1 MKKHFLLSI
10 WMTMVFS
17 SSTIAQSTP
26 GIHFQGIARSKEGLI
41 VANKQ
46 MNIKIGL
53 YKDSVENGLVYEE
66 IKSIKTNV
74 LGVFFV
80 NIGKEE
86 EGKIFTKT
94 SWDKI
99 KWEDELA
106 FIKVEIDPDNDLQFL
121 SLGFYPINASPYAL
135 HSYSVN
141 ATNIRGTIP
150 ISQGGTGTTN
160 LKDLKNL
167 LSIDKINNT
176 PDSLKPISKLQLN
189 LINEKL
195 NSIDTFSLSSRVNL
209 KLNKTDTIYLSN
221 RINQKLNSVDTFSL
235 SSRVNLKLNKNDT
248 ISLSNRI
255 NQKLNSVDTN
265 SLSSRVNLKLNKNDT
280 ISLSNRIDKL
290 YQAIPS
296 PKEWGC
302 FYDTSRQATTANTA
316 TAVQWNFAAASNTA
330 TITNN
335 TVGLPTRITMQSEG
349 IYKVFYKIQMLKQ
362 DIGNDEL
369 SIWIRKNSAAYP
381 FSHQSFTI
389 YGGSIKNSFTGNYYL
404 DLGNKDY
411 IEVFYSVKSTSSQ
424 IMSNPTS
431 NNPSRPSTPGAYLII
446 EKIN

>member
-1 MKKHFLLSI
+1 MNKHILFAI
-10 WMTMVFS
+10 WMTLVFS
-17 SSTIAQSTP
+17 SSTIAQSNP
-26 GIHFQGIARSKEGLI
+26 GIHFQGIARTKEGLI

-53 YKDSVENGLVYEE
+53 YKDSVEEGLVYEE

-74 LGVFFV
+74 LGVFFL

-94 SWDKI
+94 NWDKI

-106 FIKVEIDPDNDLQFL
+106 FIKVEIDPENDLQFL
-121 SLGFYPINASPYAL
+121 SLGFHRINASPYAL

-141 ATNIRGTIP
+141 ASNIRGTIP

-160 LKDLKNL
+160 IKDLQIL
-167 LSIDKINNT
+167 LGIDKINNT
-176 PDSLKPISKLQLN
+176 PDSIKPITKNTLV
-189 LINEKL
+189 LINQKL
-195 NSIDTFSLSSRVNL
+195 NSVDTIALSSRVNL
-209 KLNKTDTIYLSN
+209 KLNKTDTISLSNRVNQKLNKSDTIYLSN
-221 RINQKLNSVDTFSL
+221 RIEKLSQAMPSL
-235 SSRVNLKLNKNDT
+235 
-248 ISLSNRI
+248 
-255 NQKLNSVDTN
+255 
-265 SLSSRVNLKLNKNDT
+265 
-280 ISLSNRIDKL
+280 
-290 YQAIPS
+290 
-296 PKEWGC
+296 KEWGC

-316 TAVQWNFAAASNTA
+316 TAVHWNFAAASNTA

-335 TVGLPTRITMQSEG
+335 TSGLPTRVSIQSEG

-381 FSHQSFTI
+381 FSHQYFTI
-389 YGGSIKNSFTGNYYL
+389 YGGSIKNSFIGNYYL
-404 DLGNKDY
+404 DLGDRDY
-411 IEVFYSVKSTSSQ
+411 IEVFYSVKNTNSQ

>member
-1 MKKHFLLSI
+1 
-10 WMTMVFS
+10 MVFS
-17 SSTIAQSTP
+17 SSAMSQSKP
-26 GIHFQGIARSKEGLI
+26 GIHFQGIARTKEGLI

-53 YKDSVENGLVYEE
+53 YKDSVEDGLVYEE

-94 SWDKI
+94 NWDKI

-106 FIKVEIDPDNDLQFL
+106 FIKVEIDPENNLQFL
-121 SLGFYPINASPYAL
+121 SLGFHLINASPYAL

-150 ISQGGTGTTN
+150 IAQGGTGTTN
-160 LKDLKNL
+160 VKDLQIL
-167 LSIDKINNT
+167 LGIDKINNT
-176 PDSLKPISKLQLN
+176 PDSVKPITKNTLA
-189 LINEKL
+189 LINQKL
-195 NSIDTFSLSSRVNL
+195 NSVDTIALSSRVNL
-209 KLNKTDTIYLSN
+209 KLNKTDTISLSNRVNQKLNKSDTIYLSN
-221 RINQKLNSVDTFSL
+221 RIEKLS
-235 SSRVNLKLNKNDT
+235 
-248 ISLSNRI
+248 
-255 NQKLNSVDTN
+255 
-265 SLSSRVNLKLNKNDT
+265 
-280 ISLSNRIDKL
+280 
-290 YQAIPS
+290 QAMPS

-302 FYDTSRQATTANTA
+302 FYDTSRQATTGNTA

-335 TVGLPTRITMQSEG
+335 TAGLPTRVSIQSEG

-389 YGGSIKNSFTGNYYL
+389 YGGSIKNSFIGNYYL
-404 DLGNKDY
+404 DLGDRDY
-411 IEVFYSVKSTSSQ
+411 IEVFYSVKNTNSQ
-424 IMSNPTS
+424 IMSNPAS

>member
-221 RINQKLNSVDTFSL
+221 RINQKLNSVDT
-235 SSRVNLKLNKNDT
+235 
-248 ISLSNRI
+248 
-255 NQKLNSVDTN
+255 N

>member
-1 MKKHFLLSI
+1 MNKYILLTI
-10 WMTMVFS
+10 WITMVFS
-17 SSTIAQSTP
+17 SSAMSQSKP
-26 GIHFQGIARSKEGLI
+26 GIHFQGIARTKEGLI

-53 YKDSVENGLVYEE
+53 YKDSVEDGLVYEE

-94 SWDKI
+94 NWDKI

-106 FIKVEIDPDNDLQFL
+106 FIKVEIDPENDLQFL
-121 SLGFYPINASPYAL
+121 SLGFHLINASPYAL

-150 ISQGGTGTTN
+150 IAQGGTGTTN
-160 LKDLKNL
+160 VKDLQIL
-167 LSIDKINNT
+167 LGIDKINNT
-176 PDSLKPISKLQLN
+176 PDSVKPITKNTLA
-189 LINEKL
+189 LINQKL
-195 NSIDTFSLSSRVNL
+195 NSVDTIALSSRVNL
-209 KLNKTDTIYLSN
+209 KLNKTDTISLSNRVNQKLNKSDTIYLSN
-221 RINQKLNSVDTFSL
+221 RIEKLS
-235 SSRVNLKLNKNDT
+235 
-248 ISLSNRI
+248 
-255 NQKLNSVDTN
+255 
-265 SLSSRVNLKLNKNDT
+265 
-280 ISLSNRIDKL
+280 
-290 YQAIPS
+290 QAMPS

-335 TVGLPTRITMQSEG
+335 TAGLPTRVSIQSEG

-389 YGGSIKNSFTGNYYL
+389 YGGSIKNSFIGNYYL
-404 DLGNKDY
+404 DLGDRDY
-411 IEVFYSVKSTSSQ
+411 IEVFYSVKNTNSQ
-424 IMSNPTS
+424 IMSNPAS

>member
-1 MKKHFLLSI
+1 MNKYILLTI
-10 WMTMVFS
+10 WITMVFS
-17 SSTIAQSTP
+17 SSAMSQSKP
-26 GIHFQGIARSKEGLI
+26 GIHFQGIARTKEGLI

-53 YKDSVENGLVYEE
+53 YKDSVEDGLVYEE

-94 SWDKI
+94 NWDKI

-106 FIKVEIDPDNDLQFL
+106 FIKVEIDPENNLQFL
-121 SLGFYPINASPYAL
+121 SLGFHLINASPYAL

-150 ISQGGTGTTN
+150 IAQGGTGTTN
-160 LKDLKNL
+160 VKDLQIL
-167 LSIDKINNT
+167 LGIDKINNT
-176 PDSLKPISKLQLN
+176 PDSLKPISKNTLA
-189 LINEKL
+189 LINQKL
-195 NSIDTFSLSSRVNL
+195 NSVDTIALSSRVNL
-209 KLNKTDTIYLSN
+209 KLNKTDTISLSNRVNQKLNKSDTIYLSN
-221 RINQKLNSVDTFSL
+221 RIEKLS
-235 SSRVNLKLNKNDT
+235 
-248 ISLSNRI
+248 
-255 NQKLNSVDTN
+255 
-265 SLSSRVNLKLNKNDT
+265 
-280 ISLSNRIDKL
+280 
-290 YQAIPS
+290 QAMPS

-302 FYDTSRQATTANTA
+302 FYDTSRQSTTANTA

-335 TVGLPTRITMQSEG
+335 TAGLPTRVSIQSEG

-389 YGGSIKNSFTGNYYL
+389 YGGSIKNSFIGNYYL
-404 DLGNKDY
+404 DLGDRDY
-411 IEVFYSVKSTSSQ
+411 IEVFYSVKNTNSQ
-424 IMSNPTS
+424 IMSNPAS

>member
-1 MKKHFLLSI
+1 MNKHLFFAI
-10 WMTMVFS
+10 WMTLVFS
-17 SSTIAQSTP
+17 SSAMSQNKP
-26 GIHFQGIARSKEGLI
+26 GIHFQGIARTKEGLI

-46 MNIKIGL
+46 MNIKVGL
-53 YKDSVENGLVYEE
+53 YKDSVEDGLVYEE

-86 EGKIFTKT
+86 EGKIFTKI

-106 FIKVEIDPDNDLQFL
+106 FIKVEIDPENDLQFL
-121 SLGFYPINASPYAL
+121 SLGFHPINASPYAL

-150 ISQGGTGTTN
+150 IAQGGTGTTN
-160 LKDLKNL
+160 VKDLQIL
-167 LSIDKINNT
+167 LGIDKINNT
-176 PDSLKPISKLQLN
+176 PDSVKPITKNTLA
-189 LINEKL
+189 LINQKL
-195 NSIDTFSLSSRVNL
+195 NSVDTIALSSRVNL
-209 KLNKTDTIYLSN
+209 KLNKTDTISLSNRVNQKLNKSDTIYLSN
-221 RINQKLNSVDTFSL
+221 RIEKLS
-235 SSRVNLKLNKNDT
+235 
-248 ISLSNRI
+248 
-255 NQKLNSVDTN
+255 
-265 SLSSRVNLKLNKNDT
+265 
-280 ISLSNRIDKL
+280 
-290 YQAIPS
+290 QAMPS

-335 TVGLPTRITMQSEG
+335 TAGLPTRVTIQSEG

-389 YGGSIKNSFTGNYYL
+389 YGGSIKNSFIGNYYL
-404 DLGNKDY
+404 DLGDRDY
-411 IEVFYSVKSTSSQ
+411 IEVFYSVKNTNSQ
-424 IMSNPTS
+424 IMSNPAS
-431 NNPSRPSTPGAYLII
+431 NNPSRPSTPGAYLNI

>member
-99 KWEDELA
+99 EWEDELA

-221 RINQKLNSVDTFSL
+221 RINQKLNSVDTF
-235 SSRVNLKLNKNDT
+235 
-248 ISLSNRI
+248 
-255 NQKLNSVDTN
+255 

>member
-53 YKDSVENGLVYEE
+53 YKDSVEDGLVYEE

-209 KLNKTDTIYLSN
+209 KLNKTDTVY
-221 RINQKLNSVDTFSL
+221 
-235 SSRVNLKLNKNDT
+235 
-248 ISLSNRI
+248 LSNRI

-335 TVGLPTRITMQSEG
+335 TVGLPTRITIQFEG

>member
-1 MKKHFLLSI
+1 MNKHILFAI
-10 WMTMVFS
+10 WITLVFS
-17 SSTIAQSTP
+17 SSAMSQNKP

-53 YKDSVENGLVYEE
+53 YKDSVEDGLVYEE

-86 EGKIFTKT
+86 EGKIFTKI

-99 KWEDELA
+99 KWEDELV
-106 FIKVEIDPDNDLQFL
+106 FIKVEIDPENDLQFL
-121 SLGFYPINASPYAL
+121 SLGFHPINASPYAL

-160 LKDLKNL
+160 LKDLQIL
-167 LSIDKINNT
+167 LGIDKINNT
-176 PDSLKPISKLQLN
+176 PDSVKPITKNTLAL
-189 LINEKL
+189 
-195 NSIDTFSLSSRVNL
+195 
-209 KLNKTDTIYLSN
+209 
-221 RINQKLNSVDTFSL
+221 INQKLNSVDTIAL
-235 SSRVNLKLNKNDT
+235 SSRVNLKLSKTDT
-248 ISLSNRI
+248 ISLSNRV
-255 NQKLNSVDTN
+255 NQKLNKS
-265 SLSSRVNLKLNKNDT
+265 DT
-280 ISLSNRIDKL
+280 IYLSNRIEKL
-290 YQAIPS
+290 SQAMPS

-302 FYDTSRQATTANTA
+302 FYDTSRQSTTANTA

-335 TVGLPTRITMQSEG
+335 TAGLPTRVSIQSEG
-349 IYKVFYKIQMLKQ
+349 TYKVFYKIQMLKQ

-381 FSHQSFTI
+381 FSHQSFTV
-389 YGGSIKNSFTGNYYL
+389 YGGSIKNSFIGNYYL
-404 DLGNKDY
+404 DLGDRDY
-411 IEVFYSVKSTSSQ
+411 IEVFYSVKNTNSK

>member
-1 MKKHFLLSI
+1 MNKYILLTI
-10 WMTMVFS
+10 WITMVFS
-17 SSTIAQSTP
+17 SSAMSQSKP
-26 GIHFQGIARSKEGLI
+26 GIHFQGIARTKEGLI

-53 YKDSVENGLVYEE
+53 YKDSVEDGLVYEE

-94 SWDKI
+94 NWDKI

-106 FIKVEIDPDNDLQFL
+106 FIKVEIDPENNLQFL
-121 SLGFYPINASPYAL
+121 SLGFHLINASPYAL

-150 ISQGGTGTTN
+150 IAQGGTGTTN
-160 LKDLKNL
+160 VKDLQIL
-167 LSIDKINNT
+167 LGIDKINNT
-176 PDSLKPISKLQLN
+176 PDSLKPISKNTLA
-189 LINEKL
+189 LINQKL
-195 NSIDTFSLSSRVNL
+195 NSVDTIALSSRVNL
-209 KLNKTDTIYLSN
+209 KLNKTDTISLSNRVNQKLNKSDTIYLSN
-221 RINQKLNSVDTFSL
+221 RIEKLS
-235 SSRVNLKLNKNDT
+235 
-248 ISLSNRI
+248 
-255 NQKLNSVDTN
+255 
-265 SLSSRVNLKLNKNDT
+265 
-280 ISLSNRIDKL
+280 
-290 YQAIPS
+290 QAMPS

-335 TVGLPTRITMQSEG
+335 TAGLPTRVSIQSEG

-389 YGGSIKNSFTGNYYL
+389 YGGSIKNSFIGNYYL
-404 DLGNKDY
+404 DLGDRDY
-411 IEVFYSVKSTSSQ
+411 IEVFYSVKNTNSQ
-424 IMSNPTS
+424 IMSNPAS

>member
-53 YKDSVENGLVYEE
+53 YKDSVEDGLVYEE

-195 NSIDTFSLSSRVNL
+195 NSIDTNSLSSRVNL
-209 KLNKTDTIYLSN
+209 KLNKTDTVYLSN
-221 RINQKLNSVDTFSL
+221 RINQKLNS
-235 SSRVNLKLNKNDT
+235 
-248 ISLSNRI
+248 I
-255 NQKLNSVDTN
+255 DTN

-362 DIGNDEL
+362 DISNDEL

>member
-1 MKKHFLLSI
+1 
-10 WMTMVFS
+10 MVFS

-195 NSIDTFSLSSRVNL
+195 NSIDTNSLSSRVNL
-209 KLNKTDTIYLSN
+209 KLNKTDTVYLSN
-221 RINQKLNSVDTFSL
+221 RINQKLNS
-235 SSRVNLKLNKNDT
+235 
-248 ISLSNRI
+248 I
-255 NQKLNSVDTN
+255 DTN

>member
-53 YKDSVENGLVYEE
+53 YKDSVEDGLVYEE

-209 KLNKTDTIYLSN
+209 KLNKTDTVY
-221 RINQKLNSVDTFSL
+221 
-235 SSRVNLKLNKNDT
+235 
-248 ISLSNRI
+248 LSNRI

-404 DLGNKDY
+404 DLGDQDY
-411 IEVFYSVKSTSSQ
+411 IEVFYSVKNTSSQ

>member
-1 MKKHFLLSI
+1 MNKYILLTI
-10 WMTMVFS
+10 WITMVFS
-17 SSTIAQSTP
+17 SSAMSQSKP
-26 GIHFQGIARSKEGLI
+26 GIHFQGIARTKEGLI

-53 YKDSVENGLVYEE
+53 YKDSVEDGLVYEE

-94 SWDKI
+94 NWDKI
-99 KWEDELA
+99 KWEDELV
-106 FIKVEIDPDNDLQFL
+106 FIKVEIDPENDLQFL
-121 SLGFYPINASPYAL
+121 SLGFHLINASPYAL

-150 ISQGGTGTTN
+150 IAQGGTGTTN
-160 LKDLKNL
+160 VKDLQIL
-167 LSIDKINNT
+167 LGIDKINNT
-176 PDSLKPISKLQLN
+176 PDSVKPITKNTLA
-189 LINEKL
+189 LINQKL
-195 NSIDTFSLSSRVNL
+195 NSVDTIALSSRVNL
-209 KLNKTDTIYLSN
+209 KLNKTDTISLSNRVNQKLNKSDTIYLSN
-221 RINQKLNSVDTFSL
+221 RIEKLS
-235 SSRVNLKLNKNDT
+235 
-248 ISLSNRI
+248 
-255 NQKLNSVDTN
+255 
-265 SLSSRVNLKLNKNDT
+265 
-280 ISLSNRIDKL
+280 
-290 YQAIPS
+290 QAMPS

-335 TVGLPTRITMQSEG
+335 TAGLPTRVSIQSEG

-389 YGGSIKNSFTGNYYL
+389 YGGSIKNSFIGNYYL
-404 DLGNKDY
+404 DLGDRDY
-411 IEVFYSVKSTSSQ
+411 IEVFYSVKNTNSQ
-424 IMSNPTS
+424 IMSNPAS

>member
-255 NQKLNSVDTN
+255 
-265 SLSSRVNLKLNKNDT
+265 
-280 ISLSNRIDKL
+280 DKL

>member
-53 YKDSVENGLVYEE
+53 YKDSVEDGLVYEE

-195 NSIDTFSLSSRVNL
+195 NSIDT
-209 KLNKTDTIYLSN
+209 
-221 RINQKLNSVDTFSL
+221 
-235 SSRVNLKLNKNDT
+235 
-248 ISLSNRI
+248 
-255 NQKLNSVDTN
+255 N

-362 DIGNDEL
+362 DISNDEL

-389 YGGSIKNSFTGNYYL
+389 YGGSIKNSFIGNYYL
-404 DLGNKDY
+404 DLGDQDY
-411 IEVFYSVKSTSSQ
+411 IEVFYSVKNTSSQ

>member
-1 MKKHFLLSI
+1 MNKYILLTI
-10 WMTMVFS
+10 WITMVFS
-17 SSTIAQSTP
+17 SSAMSQSKP
-26 GIHFQGIARSKEGLI
+26 GIHFQGIARTKEGLI

-53 YKDSVENGLVYEE
+53 YKDSVEDGLVYEE

-94 SWDKI
+94 NWDKI

-106 FIKVEIDPDNDLQFL
+106 FIKVEIDPENNLQFL
-121 SLGFYPINASPYAL
+121 SLGFHLINASPYAL

-150 ISQGGTGTTN
+150 IAQGGTGTTN
-160 LKDLKNL
+160 VKDLQIL
-167 LSIDKINNT
+167 LGIDKINNT
-176 PDSLKPISKLQLN
+176 PDSVKPITKNTLA
-189 LINEKL
+189 LINQKL
-195 NSIDTFSLSSRVNL
+195 NSVDTIALSSKVNL
-209 KLNKTDTIYLSN
+209 KLNKTDTISLSNRVNQKLNKSDTIYLSN
-221 RINQKLNSVDTFSL
+221 RIEKLS
-235 SSRVNLKLNKNDT
+235 
-248 ISLSNRI
+248 
-255 NQKLNSVDTN
+255 
-265 SLSSRVNLKLNKNDT
+265 
-280 ISLSNRIDKL
+280 
-290 YQAIPS
+290 QAMPS

-335 TVGLPTRITMQSEG
+335 TAGLPTRVSIQSEG

-381 FSHQSFTI
+381 FSHQSFTV
-389 YGGSIKNSFTGNYYL
+389 YGGSIKNSFIGNYYL
-404 DLGNKDY
+404 DLGDRDY
-411 IEVFYSVKSTSSQ
+411 IEVFYSVKNTNSQ
-424 IMSNPTS
+424 IMSNPAS